1 MTLYMLL
8 CLQIGASIVLHNFVS
23 IFRSFDD
30 VDLGIGDC
38 PDVLDHHMHVSSFGT
53 DAMCQLH
60 FEKFKPLRCPVCNR
74 RATPVYH
81 CSHVERNQQQ
91 GRTWRHNSN
100 LYVDARV
107 DISEMLYDKVLTDNV
122 DAVLTD
128 NVDAGDT
135 WRESRDEGSRCY

>member
-1 MTLYMLL
+1 MW
-8 CLQIGASIVLHNFVS
+8 
-23 IFRSFDD
+23 
-30 VDLGIGDC
+30 
-38 PDVLDHHMHVSSFGT
+38 
-53 DAMCQLH
+53 QLH
-60 FEKFKPLRCPVCNR
+60 FEKFKLLRCPACNCS
-74 RATPVYH
+74 AAPVYH